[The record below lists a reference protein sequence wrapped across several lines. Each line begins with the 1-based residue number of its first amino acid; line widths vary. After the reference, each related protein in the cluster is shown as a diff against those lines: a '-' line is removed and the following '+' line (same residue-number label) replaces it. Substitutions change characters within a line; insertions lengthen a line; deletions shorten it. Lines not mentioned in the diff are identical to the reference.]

1 MRVVGDAITKVT
13 HAIRVTAIK
22 EEICSHFGKDCPT
35 AIAIATAESGL
46 RVDAKGW
53 NCMYG
58 EKSTACKPEDRGRA
72 WSVDCGIFQLNFR
85 GLECPPEAMTL
96 EWNVEKAYTWKFK
109 PSGWNPWS
117 VYKNGSYLAHLR
129 EV

>member
-1 MRVVGDAITKVT
+1 
-13 HAIRVTAIK
+13 VTAIK
-22 EEICSHFGKDCPT
+22 EKICSHFGKDCPI

-46 RVDAKGW
+46 RADAKGW

-58 EKSTACKPEDRGRA
+58 TKSTACKPEDRGRA

-85 GLECPPEAMTL
+85 GLDCPPDSMNID
-96 EWNVEKAYTWKFK
+96 WNIEKAYVWKFK

-117 VYKNGSYLAHLR
+117 VCKNGTVACGL
-129 EV
+129 